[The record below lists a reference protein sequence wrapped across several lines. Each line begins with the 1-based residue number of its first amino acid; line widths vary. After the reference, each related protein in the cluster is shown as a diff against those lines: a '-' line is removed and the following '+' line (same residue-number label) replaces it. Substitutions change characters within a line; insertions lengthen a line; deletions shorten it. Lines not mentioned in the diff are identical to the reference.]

1 MNALQRIPGIKSQ
14 TAFNLKRWDEIGRD
28 PLVKNWPGRVETDRY
43 GRPIMM
49 CYAEFSHG
57 GRQFDIGTQLKLHA
71 PAGKVTVECPIS
83 TSEGVKVADVCWVSK
98 KRLLQIGGRTA
109 LKGAPE
115 ICVEVISPSNKR
127 GEIEEKRRLYFE
139 AGAKEVWVCDKR
151 GHLLF
156 FTKDA
161 PEVAVSGSQLC
172 PKMPK
177 SVDV

>member
-1 MNALQRIPGIKSQ
+1 MCI
-14 TAFNLKRWDEIGRD
+14 RD
-28 PLVKNWPGRVETDRY
+28 
-43 GRPIMM
+43 
-49 CYAEFSHG
+49 CSHG
-57 GRQFDIGTQLKLHA
+57 DRQFDIGTLLKLHA
-71 PAGKVTVECPIS
+71 PAGKITVECPIS

-98 KRLLQIGGRTA
+98 KRLLQIGGHTA

-151 GHLLF
+151 GRLLIF
-156 FTKDA
+156 IKA
-161 PEVAVSGSQLC
+161 EQEVAASASLLC

-177 SVDV
+177 TVDA

>member
-1 MNALQRIPGIKSQ
+1 MNALQTIPGIKNQ
-14 TAFNLKRWDEIGRD
+14 TSFNLKRWDEIGCD
-28 PLVKNWPGRVETDRY
+28 PRVRNWPGRVETDRY
-43 GRPIMM
+43 GRLIIMG
-49 CYAEFSHG
+49 YAEFSHG
-57 GRQFDIGTQLKLHA
+57 AMQAAFSMLLREHA

-115 ICVEVISPSNKR
+115 ICIEVISPSNKR

-151 GHLLF
+151 GRLLF
-156 FTKDA
+156 FLKSA
-161 PEVAVSGSQLC
+161 PEAAASSSLLC

-177 SVDV
+177 SVGE

>member
-1 MNALQRIPGIKSQ
+1 
-14 TAFNLKRWDEIGRD
+14 
-28 PLVKNWPGRVETDRY
+28 
-43 GRPIMM
+43 
-49 CYAEFSHG
+49 
-57 GRQFDIGTQLKLHA
+57 
-71 PAGKVTVECPIS
+71 
-83 TSEGVKVADVCWVSK
+83 
-98 KRLLQIGGRTA
+98 LQIGGYTA

-156 FTKDA
+156 FIKAA
-161 PEVAVSGSQLC
+161 PEVAASGSLLC

-177 SVDV
+177 SVNE